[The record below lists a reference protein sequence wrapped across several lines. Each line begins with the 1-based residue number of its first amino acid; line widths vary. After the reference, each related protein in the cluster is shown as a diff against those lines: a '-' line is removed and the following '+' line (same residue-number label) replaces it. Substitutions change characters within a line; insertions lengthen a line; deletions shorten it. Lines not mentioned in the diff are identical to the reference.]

1 VLGALDSRPLWI
13 RLNGASAAGAVA
25 LPPAAGVDGSPRRPR
40 GIDWREFPRLLAQ
53 ALTAHRDLVLQAVLL
68 AVVGYVVGTNLLHYP
83 AAQFD
88 EGTYTSWAWALQHG
102 RLANYTYSYGHP
114 PLGWIVIFLWTSVA
128 GLFGHG
134 GFSIDT
140 GREFM
145 LFVTLVSCSLV
156 YVLARR
162 LGMGRG
168 FAAAAVILF
177 GLSPL
182 ALFYHRPVLLDNPSL
197 AWALAAF
204 VLARTPQRRL
214 WAFAGSGAC
223 FAAAVLSKETTLVL
237 FPALLFAVYQ
247 HADRRNVRYCLAQC
261 AAFFFVIA
269 CAYPLYATLKGEL
282 LPGRGHVSLFGYT
295 MVQLF
300 TRKGSGSLFDLHS
313 QTHAFIVNWLGLDP
327 WLLGASV
334 ALLPVA
340 LARRSTRAVAL
351 AFLIQ
356 VAMILRPGYLPNMYV
371 IGLLPFAALIVAG
384 AIEALWRRWLALRFS
399 MVAWLVALVVGVP
412 ALALAVQA
420 ARSWAQGDQLAMTS
434 RPDAPMRAAERWL
447 VAHVPRDK
455 RLIVT
460 DDYWIY
466 LIGHGFDSHPVR
478 GGFYSRTVVSY
489 WPLDY
494 DPAVRRHFPGRW
506 RDFDYVV
513 VNSDMRATMAQT
525 PTAAQAVAHS
535 HVVAAFGRGALEVEV
550 RAIDRHARSGA

>member
-1 VLGALDSRPLWI
+1 
-13 RLNGASAAGAVA
+13 
-25 LPPAAGVDGSPRRPR
+25 
-40 GIDWREFPRLLAQ
+40 
-53 ALTAHRDLVLQAVLL
+53 
-68 AVVGYVVGTNLLHYP
+68 
-83 AAQFD
+83 
-88 EGTYTSWAWALQHG
+88 
-102 RLANYTYSYGHP
+102 
-114 PLGWIVIFLWTSVA
+114 
-128 GLFGHG
+128 
-134 GFSIDT
+134 
-140 GREFM
+140 
-145 LFVTLVSCSLV
+145 
-156 YVLARR
+156 
-162 LGMGRG
+162 
-168 FAAAAVILF
+168 
-177 GLSPL
+177 
-182 ALFYHRPVLLDNPSL
+182 
-197 AWALAAF
+197 
-204 VLARTPQRRL
+204 
-214 WAFAGSGAC
+214 
-223 FAAAVLSKETTLVL
+223 
-237 FPALLFAVYQ
+237 
-247 HADRRNVRYCLAQC
+247 
-261 AAFFFVIA
+261 
-269 CAYPLYATLKGEL
+269 
-282 LPGRGHVSLFGYT
+282 
-295 MVQLF
+295 
-300 TRKGSGSLFDLHS
+300 
-313 QTHAFIVNWLGLDP
+313 
-327 WLLGASV
+327 
-334 ALLPVA
+334 
-340 LARRSTRAVAL
+340 
-351 AFLIQ
+351 
-356 VAMILRPGYLPNMYV
+356 MYV

-399 MVAWLVALVVGVP
+399 MVAWLVAVVVGVP